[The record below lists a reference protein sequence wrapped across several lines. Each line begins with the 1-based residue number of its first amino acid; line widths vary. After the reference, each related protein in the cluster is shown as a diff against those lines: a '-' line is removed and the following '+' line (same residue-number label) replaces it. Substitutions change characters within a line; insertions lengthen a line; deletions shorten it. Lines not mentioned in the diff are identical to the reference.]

1 MASSQW
7 FPVMLAGAD
16 GAPAPVKCATQDDG
30 EWLHAWAKFT
40 MGGKPYVVHAR
51 VSIAECEAEVL
62 DRLPAQSVS
71 AGAVADDEGVD
82 YLWVNEED
90 DDDGPSAVADGQ
102 VYATSEGRRSRRRR
116 RKSRRKRR
124 RRRLKRFGKRFARGI
139 KTAAKKVGKL
149 KVVRKVVGTVKKVLN
164 NPLVKAAMMAVPGGA
179 AITMARTAARLA
191 TRGAKGIKGARRA
204 VRRISRSAGDG
215 CPASQEAM
223 RLMAAGIALDM
234 PEVGRVLLA
243 GKTESEQWDAI
254 AGWDESEPGA
264 VSGYDLVPWSA
275 AGDARGELAR
285 ELEALNEFASA
296 GAWDGVRWMARQLAW
311 RKMSDPNL
319 YGRRQAVLDG
329 RAVMAARFA

>member
-1 MASSQW
+1 MSAQW
-7 FPVMLAGAD
+7 FPVTVSGAD
-16 GAPAPVKCATQDDG
+16 GAAAPVKCATQEDG

-62 DRLPAQSVS
+62 DRLPAQAVS
-71 AGAVADDEGVD
+71 AGAVEDDEGVD
-82 YLWVNEED
+82 YLWVNE
-90 DDDGPSAVADGQ
+90 DDGAAVDGQ

-116 RKSRRKRR
+116 RRKKR
-124 RRRLKRFGKRFARGI
+124 RRRLKKFGRRFAKRI
-139 KTAAKKVGKL
+139 KTAARKVGKL

-179 AITMARTAARLA
+179 AITAARAAARLA
-191 TRGAKGIKGARRA
+191 TRAAKGVKGARRA
-204 VRRISRSAGDG
+204 VRRIARSAGEG
-215 CPASQEAM
+215 VPAAQEAM

-243 GKTESEQWDAI
+243 GRTESEQWDAI
-254 AGWDESEPGA
+254 AGWDESQPGA

-311 RKMSDPNL
+311 RKMGDPNL